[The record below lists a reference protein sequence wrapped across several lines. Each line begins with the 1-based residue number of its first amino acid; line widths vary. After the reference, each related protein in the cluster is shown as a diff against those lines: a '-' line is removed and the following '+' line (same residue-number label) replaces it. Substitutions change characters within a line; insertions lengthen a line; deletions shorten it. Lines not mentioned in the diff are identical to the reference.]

1 MLSTKVLART
11 AGLLYLIVAVAGGFS
26 EYVRTSVTVSGDAAA
41 TLANVV
47 QHAAL
52 FRAAFVVDFVDQI
65 AFFGVGLL
73 LYVILRPVN
82 PTIGLTMLLLN
93 VLGAALQAMNMLNHL
108 GALLVAT
115 DPRYTAGLSGA
126 AQQSLV
132 LFFLEMHRQGY
143 LIAQIF
149 FGGYLLPLGYLV
161 YRSRMFPRALGVILA
176 VGGAGYLAGIVA
188 TYASSGFQSSLAT
201 SLGLVGGIAE
211 LLFLLWL
218 LSVGAGNPVIER
230 TPTGPLAP
238 ATN

>member
-1 MLSTKVLART
+1 MGSTKLLART

-41 TLANVV
+41 TAANVV

-52 FRAAFVVDFVDQI
+52 FRTAFVIDFVDQI

-73 LYVILRPVN
+73 LYVILRAVN
-82 PTIGLTMLLLN
+82 PNVALAMLLLN
-93 VLGAALQAMNMLNHL
+93 VLGVALQALNMLNHL

-115 DPRYTAGLSGA
+115 DPHYTTGLGA
-126 AQQSLV
+126 PARQSVV

-143 LIAQIF
+143 FIAQIF
-149 FGGYLLPLGYLV
+149 FGSYLLPLGYLV

-176 VGGAGYLAGIVA
+176 IGGAGYLGGIVA
-188 TYASSGFQSSLAT
+188 TYASPGFQSGLAT
-201 SLGLVGGIAE
+201 PFGLAGGIAE

-218 LSVGAGNPVIER
+218 LIMGVGDHV
-230 TPTGPLAP
+230 TGRNQSGALSH